1 MSLHTVSTKLALH
14 LSNSQPAVFSKS
26 YCPYCK
32 ATKSL
37 LTEKGAKFYSIELDQ
52 VGKLTQLLYNG

>member
-1 MSLHTVSTKLALH
+1 MMDSNDKLT
-14 LSNSQPAVFSKS
+14 AVFSKS

-37 LTEKGAKFYSIELDQ
+37 LDDLGAKYYAIELDQ
-52 VGKLTQLLYNG
+52 VGKLPLHLGQETIEADI

>member
-1 MSLHTVSTKLALH
+1 MVESSGAPLRTILIAVA
-14 LSNSQPAVFSKS
+14 AVFSKS

-37 LTEKGAKFYSIELDQ
+37 LSELGAKPYIIELDQ
-52 VGKLTQLLYNG
+52 VGE